1 MDAPTR
7 GPAAPSPTRLAD
19 WQPPDWLVP
28 AAALRFELAPGRTLV
43 HARLEVRRNGRHDR
57 PLRLDGDGLELL
69 ALAIDGAPRPLPD
82 DTRDGLTIPLAGDR
96 AVIETVAAIRP
107 EANTRLMGLYA
118 SGGNLCTQC
127 EPEGFRRITWFP
139 DRPDVLTRF
148 RVRLEADQA
157 AFPVL
162 LANGNP
168 GAAGTLPGG
177 RHFAEWDDPFP
188 KPSYLFALV
197 AGRLEAR
204 RDRFTTASGRTVDLA
219 IFVDPADLPRTAH
232 AMAALK
238 AAMRWD
244 EEAYGREYDL
254 DVFHIV
260 AVHDFNFGAMENK
273 GLNIFN
279 ARYILADPETAT
291 DFDLDAVAA
300 VVAHEY
306 FHNWSGNRVTC
317 RDWFQLSLKEGFTV
331 FREQQFTHWLG
342 SPAVRRIEEARALRA
357 FQFPEDAGPLAHP
370 VQPDQYLEISNFY
383 TATIYSKGAELIRM
397 MHRLLGADAFRRAC
411 DRYFAANDGKAA
423 TIGDFL
429 AAMEAEGLDAARFQR
444 WYRQPGTPRVEAR
457 LRQEGGAAVLA
468 LAQSNPAAGPGA
480 PPLPI
485 PLEVALLGRDGARL
499 AGPRLVTLAEREME
513 VRFEGVTAPALLSI
527 NRGFTAPVLVTPDPD
542 PADLA
547 ILAAH
552 DDDPFA
558 RYDALQRL
566 MLGSILGTIATG
578 APVGH
583 AEVVAAVRNTLAERA
598 ADPALVAEAILVPA
612 ETLVGDRMDAVDP
625 PAIRAAREALRAAIR
640 DGAAGELWEAFHA
653 GQAEP
658 HDLSPRAKGL
668 RRLRGVAIAALLARD
683 DHEATAAAFLMF
695 TDSRAMTD
703 RMAALTALASSNA
716 VERLD
721 ALRLFRDRH
730 GADPTLLDKWFAVQ
744 AGAGRASTLADV
756 MALARDPAFDL
767 RNPNRARA
775 LLLGFTA
782 NQARF
787 NCPEGYRFVADQALL
802 LDPINP
808 AVSSRVA
815 QALTRWKRM
824 IPPLAAAMK
833 AELERIAAAPGLSRD
848 LLDVV
853 TRGLG

>member
-1 MDAPTR
+1 MESPRT
-7 GPAAPSPTRLAD
+7 PSAVPMPTRLAD
-19 WQPPDWLVP
+19 YRPPDWLVETVD
-28 AAALRFELAPGRTLV
+28 LRFELDPRRTLV
-43 HARLEVRRNGRHDR
+43 HARLAVVRNGTHDR
-57 PLRLDGDGLELL
+57 PLVLDGEELELL
-69 ALAIDGAPRPLPD
+69 ALHVDGAPQPVPNDLSA
-82 DTRDGLTIPLAGDR
+82 GLRLAPAADR
-96 AVIETVAAIRP
+96 AVVETTSAIRP
-107 EANTRLMGLYA
+107 EGNTRLMGLYA

-139 DRPDVLTRF
+139 DRPDVLARF
-148 RVRLEADQA
+148 RVRLEADRT

-162 LANGNP
+162 LSNGNP
-168 GAAGTLPGG
+168 GASGDLPGS

-197 AGRLEAR
+197 AGRLEAF
-204 RDRFTTASGRTVDLA
+204 RDRFVTRSGREVALA
-219 IFVDPADLPRTAH
+219 IWVAPDDVPRCAH
-232 AMAALK
+232 AMEALK

-254 DVFHIV
+254 DVFNIV

-342 SPAVRRIEEARALRA
+342 SPAVRRIEEARSLRA

-370 VQPDQYLEISNFY
+370 VQPEQYLEISNFY
-383 TATIYSKGAELIRM
+383 TATVYNKGAELIRM
-397 MHRLLGADAFRRAC
+397 MHRLLGADAFRRAA

-423 TIGDFL
+423 TIDDFL
-429 AAMEAEGLDAARFQR
+429 AAMAAEGLDAERFRR
-444 WYRQPGTPRVEAR
+444 WYRQAGTPRVEAR
-457 LRQEGGAAVLA
+457 LEPAEAGTVLRLSQANPVAGAD
-468 LAQSNPAAGPGA
+468 A

-485 PLEVALLGRDGARL
+485 PLEVALLGPDGTRL
-499 AGPRLVTLAEREME
+499 AGPTLVTLAERETE
-513 VRFEGVTAPALLSI
+513 VRFEGVTGPTLLSI
-527 NRGFTAPVLVTPDPD
+527 NRGFSAPVLLSPDPE
-542 PADLA
+542 PAELA

-566 MLGSILGTIATG
+566 MLLAMLRSIERGE
-578 APVGH
+578 PVGH
-583 AEVVAAVRNTLAERA
+583 DDVVAAVSSTLAGRDR
-598 ADPALVAEAILVPA
+598 DPAFVAEAILLPSEA
-612 ETLVGDRMDAVDP
+612 LVGDRMERVDP
-625 PAIRAAREALRAAIR
+625 PAIHAAREALRRSILAGCEAA
-640 DGAAGELWEAFHA
+640 LWEAFHA
-653 GQAEP
+653 GSP
-658 HDLSPRAKGL
+658 DPRDLSPAAKGQ
-668 RRLRGVAIAALLARD
+668 RRLRGVALSALMATD
-683 DHEATAAAFLMF
+683 AHEATAAAFLMF
-695 TDSRAMTD
+695 TDSRGMTD

-716 VERLD
+716 VERLE
-721 ALRLFRDRH
+721 ALRLFRAWH
-730 GADPTLLDKWFAVQ
+730 GSDPTLLDKWFAVQ
-744 AGAGRASTLADV
+744 AGSTRADTLAV
-756 MALARDPAFDL
+756 VRELAKDPAFDL
-767 RNPNRARA
+767 ANPNRARA

-782 NQARF
+782 NQLRF
-787 NCPEGYRFVADQALL
+787 NCAEGYAFVAEAALA
-802 LDPINP
+802 LDRLNP
-808 AVSSRVA
+808 SVASRVA

-824 IPPLAAAMK
+824 APPLDAAMK
-833 AELERIAAAPGLSRD
+833 AALERLAEAPGLSRD

-853 TRGLG
+853 SRGLG